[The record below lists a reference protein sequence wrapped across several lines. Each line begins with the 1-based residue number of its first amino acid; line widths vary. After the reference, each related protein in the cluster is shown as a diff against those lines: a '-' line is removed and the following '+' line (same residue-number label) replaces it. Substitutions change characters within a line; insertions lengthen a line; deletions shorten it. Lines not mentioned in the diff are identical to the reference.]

1 LFCSVVCAHGNPLSV
16 IVAACTM
23 TRRRSLACF
32 GHYVVICGWPLR
44 FEDKKGPTQLVFLI
58 FYWPTIKS
66 VGDRGMMGLQS
77 GRQEQL
83 FDGFRLDD
91 WVPAPNATNS

>member
-1 LFCSVVCAHGNPLSV
+1 
-16 IVAACTM
+16 M

-32 GHYVVICGWPLR
+32 GHHAVICGWPLR
-44 FEDKKGPTQLVFLI
+44 FEDKKGPTQLVSLI

-66 VGDRGMMGLQS
+66 VGDRGGMMGLQS
-77 GRQEQL
+77 GLQEQL
-83 FDGFRLDD
+83 FYDFRLDD